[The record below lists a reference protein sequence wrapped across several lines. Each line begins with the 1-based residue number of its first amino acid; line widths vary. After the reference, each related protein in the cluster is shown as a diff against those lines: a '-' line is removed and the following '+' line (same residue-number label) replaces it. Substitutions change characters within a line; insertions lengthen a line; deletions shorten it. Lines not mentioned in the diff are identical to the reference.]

1 MIKEA
6 IIQLAAKQDLSYETA
21 AAVMDEIMS
30 GQASQIQMASFLTAL
45 AIKGET
51 IDEITACAAG
61 MRAHCVRLL
70 HDVDAL
76 EIVGTGG
83 DNAGSFNISTTAA
96 LVTAAGGGKVAK
108 HGNRA
113 ASSKSGAA
121 DVLEALGVNI
131 ALSPEQSAE
140 LLRRQN
146 FCFLFAQ
153 NYHISMK
160 YVAPVRKELGI
171 RTVFNILGPLSNP
184 AGANRELMGV
194 YDETRMGAIRFK
206 LDKDGPF
213 LSDDSK
219 TPTPPWTSL
228 RTLEEASRQFEN
240 DESGLEQKWINQL
253 IKPGSS
259 LGGARPKA
267 TVLDTSGNLW
277 IAKFPSKHDDVNVG
291 AWEKV
296 THDLARLCG
305 LDVPESM
312 LIDFSKY
319 GSTFLVR
326 RFDRNGAARIHF
338 ASAMTMLG
346 KTDGASAADGSSYLE
361 LVSFI
366 KANGA
371 APKRDLTELWK
382 RIVFNMAV
390 SNTDDHMRNHG
401 FILKADGWHLS
412 PLYDV
417 NPVPEGDELSLCV
430 NEDDA
435 TISLDLALEI
445 APYCEISTKDATAMA
460 ADVLKTV
467 RDNWNRLA
475 AECGLSRSAQEY
487 MRPAFSLAL
496 E

>member
-1 MIKEA
+1 
-6 IIQLAAKQDLSYETA
+6 
-21 AAVMDEIMS
+21 
-30 GQASQIQMASFLTAL
+30 
-45 AIKGET
+45 
-51 IDEITACAAG
+51 
-61 MRAHCVRLL
+61 
-70 HDVDAL
+70 
-76 EIVGTGG
+76 
-83 DNAGSFNISTTAA
+83 
-96 LVTAAGGGKVAK
+96 
-108 HGNRA
+108 
-113 ASSKSGAA
+113 
-121 DVLEALGVNI
+121 
-131 ALSPEQSAE
+131 
-140 LLRRQN
+140 
-146 FCFLFAQ
+146 
-153 NYHISMK
+153 
-160 YVAPVRKELGI
+160 
-171 RTVFNILGPLSNP
+171 
-184 AGANRELMGV
+184 
-194 YDETRMGAIRFK
+194 MGAIRFK

-417 NPVPEGDELSLCV
+417 TP
-430 NEDDA
+430 
-435 TISLDLALEI
+435 
-445 APYCEISTKDATAMA
+445 
-460 ADVLKTV
+460 
-467 RDNWNRLA
+467 
-475 AECGLSRSAQEY
+475 SRRVTSCPSA
-487 MRPAFSLAL
+487 
-496 E
+496 